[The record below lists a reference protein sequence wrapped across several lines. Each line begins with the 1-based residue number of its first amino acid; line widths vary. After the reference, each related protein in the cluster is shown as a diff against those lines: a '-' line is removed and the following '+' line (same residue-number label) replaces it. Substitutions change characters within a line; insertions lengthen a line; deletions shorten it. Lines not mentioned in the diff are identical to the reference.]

1 MSGVTMKIG
10 KSKKGAKPKALGFR
24 ASAFQEDEGG
34 DDTDDGL
41 RTEIVPISGDWS
53 KTDEMRMRLMCQL
66 AGESD
71 RWYSKQEI
79 EVFSPRVRR

>member
-1 MSGVTMKIG
+1 MQVGDIVKVLQTDEKKIVVN
-10 KSKKGAKPKALGFR
+10 
-24 ASAFQEDEGG
+24 
-34 DDTDDGL
+34 L

-79 EVFSPRVRR
+79 EMFSPRVQR

>member
-1 MSGVTMKIG
+1 MLQVGDIVKVLRTDEKKIVV
-10 KSKKGAKPKALGFR
+10 
-24 ASAFQEDEGG
+24 D
-34 DDTDDGL
+34 L

-53 KTDEMRMRLMCQL
+53 RSDEMRMRLMCQL

-79 EVFSPRVRR
+79 EMFSPRVRR

>member
-1 MSGVTMKIG
+1 VQVGDIVKVLRTDEKKIVV
-10 KSKKGAKPKALGFR
+10 
-24 ASAFQEDEGG
+24 D
-34 DDTDDGL
+34 L

-66 AGESD
+66 AGDAD

>member
-1 MSGVTMKIG
+1 MLQVGDIVKVLRTDEKKIVV
-10 KSKKGAKPKALGFR
+10 
-24 ASAFQEDEGG
+24 
-34 DDTDDGL
+34 GL

-53 KTDEMRMRLMCQL
+53 RADEMRMRLMCQL

-79 EVFSPRVRR
+79 EMISPRVQR

>member
-1 MSGVTMKIG
+1 MQVGDIVKVLRTDEKKIVV
-10 KSKKGAKPKALGFR
+10 
-24 ASAFQEDEGG
+24 D
-34 DDTDDGL
+34 L

-53 KTDEMRMRLMCQL
+53 RTDEMRMRLMCQL

-79 EVFSPRVRR
+79 EMFSPRVRR

>member
-1 MSGVTMKIG
+1 MQVGDIVKVLRTDEKKIVV
-10 KSKKGAKPKALGFR
+10 
-24 ASAFQEDEGG
+24 D
-34 DDTDDGL
+34 L

-79 EVFSPRVRR
+79 EMFSPRVQR

>member
-1 MSGVTMKIG
+1 MQVGDIVKVLRTDEEKIVV
-10 KSKKGAKPKALGFR
+10 
-24 ASAFQEDEGG
+24 D
-34 DDTDDGL
+34 L

-53 KTDEMRMRLMCQL
+53 KTDEMRMRLMFQL
-66 AGESD
+66 AGDAD

>member
-1 MSGVTMKIG
+1 MQVGDIVKVLRTDE
-10 KSKKGAKPKALGFR
+10 KKVVVN
-24 ASAFQEDEGG
+24 
-34 DDTDDGL
+34 L

-66 AGESD
+66 AGDAE

-79 EVFSPRVRR
+79 EMFSPRKP

>member
-1 MSGVTMKIG
+1 MQVGDIVKVLRTDE
-10 KSKKGAKPKALGFR
+10 KKVVVN
-24 ASAFQEDEGG
+24 
-34 DDTDDGL
+34 L

-66 AGESD
+66 AGDAE

-79 EVFSPRVRR
+79 EMFSPRVQQ

>member
-1 MSGVTMKIG
+1 MLQVGDIVKVLRTDEKKIVV
-10 KSKKGAKPKALGFR
+10 
-24 ASAFQEDEGG
+24 D
-34 DDTDDGL
+34 L

-53 KTDEMRMRLMCQL
+53 RSDEMRMRLMYQL

-79 EVFSPRVRR
+79 EMFSPRVRR

>member
-1 MSGVTMKIG
+1 VQVGDIVKVLRTDEKKIVV
-10 KSKKGAKPKALGFR
+10 
-24 ASAFQEDEGG
+24 D
-34 DDTDDGL
+34 L

-53 KTDEMRMRLMCQL
+53 RSDEMRMRLMCQL

-79 EVFSPRVRR
+79 EMFSPRVQR